1 MVYYVVNYEQE
12 EERLQS
18 QYASSK
24 QKGILPQSNYQDK
37 YKHLIGETSA
47 KEAAQSTQT
56 NRSYG
61 FGMYSK
67 PVTYMYI
74 IVARPSSNILES
86 EGGLEKSGQRITAWH
101 QEAC

>member
-1 MVYYVVNYEQE
+1 MVHYVVNYEQE

-18 QYASSK
+18 QYASTK

-67 PVTYMYI
+67 PVTNGPQQEKTCLL
-74 IVARPSSNILES
+74 RFRKS
-86 EGGLEKSGQRITAWH
+86 ETQTTENSLLSYRG
-101 QEAC
+101 

>member
-1 MVYYVVNYEQE
+1 MNEIQALCLLRHSFDGTLCFYYEQE

-67 PVTYMYI
+67 PVTYG
-74 IVARPSSNILES
+74 P
-86 EGGLEKSGQRITAWH
+86 QH
-101 QEAC
+101 